1 MHDGE
6 EEKKK
11 EKKKHDGVVRWQCET
26 HFHGGFFYLRRMM
39 NYLGF

>member
-1 MHDGE
+1 MTV
-6 EEKKK
+6 KKK
-11 EKKKHDGVVRWQCET
+11 KKRKKEMHDGVVRWQCET